1 MVILVITMLNDLSE
15 IFNEEIRNI
24 KMEIENTKK
33 NQSEIQNTITEMK
46 DKLQKK
52 NEQWIDDAED

>member
-52 NEQWIDDAED
+52 KK